1 MILLGDIQNEVFDY
15 EYIEKYQHY
24 PKMAIAHRISSLG
37 LESTAESVLGATAT
51 SPTFFITSLV
61 QVIKSKN

>member
-37 LESTAESVLGATAT
+37 LESTANRKVCWELQQHLL
-51 SPTFFITSLV
+51 PSLLLH
-61 QVIKSKN
+61 